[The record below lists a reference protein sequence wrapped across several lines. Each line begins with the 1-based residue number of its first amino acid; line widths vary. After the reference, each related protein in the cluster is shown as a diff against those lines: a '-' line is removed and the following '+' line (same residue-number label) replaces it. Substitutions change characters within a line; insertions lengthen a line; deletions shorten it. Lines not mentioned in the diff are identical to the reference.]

1 MKNMMIG
8 FLSGTLIIVTGAYYH
23 EKTLN
28 VSSVGTSALKTEVI
42 LVLDSTLK
50 ESIKMNDSL
59 VSKLARNN
67 EYLNI
72 MEFDKKK
79 AIKKKY
85 EAFSLIG
92 SQLIGMDS
100 LFDPHQKRK

>member
-1 MKNMMIG
+1 MKNMIIG
-8 FLSGTLIIVTGAYYH
+8 FLSGALIIVTGAYYNQ
-23 EKTLN
+23 KNLN
-28 VSSVGTSALKTEVI
+28 VSLVGTSALKTEVI
-42 LVLDSTLK
+42 LVLDSALK

-59 VSKLARNN
+59 VSKLRRNN

-92 SQLIGMDS
+92 SQLIDMDS
-100 LFDPHQKRK
+100 LFDSQLKHK

>member
-1 MKNMMIG
+1 MKNMIIG
-8 FLSGTLIIVTGAYYH
+8 FLSGTLIIVTGAYYNQ
-23 EKTLN
+23 KNLN
-28 VSSVGTSALKTEVI
+28 VSLIGTSALKTEVI

-59 VSKLARNN
+59 VSKLRRNN

-92 SQLIGMDS
+92 SQLIDMDS
-100 LFDPHQKRK
+100 LFDSQLKHK